1 MFEFF
6 GGAYKKKVP
15 EPQTRPAES
24 ISLGVGLRQ
33 QYI

>member
-1 MFEFF
+1 MFESF

-24 ISLGVGLRQ
+24 VSLEVGLRQ
-33 QYI
+33 WYI